1 MCCFAGAGEVQVHG
15 TTIFAR
21 LIAPGTQVLAY
32 QMAYAAQAPTA
43 MILPLPVA
51 LPAKEG
57 SVRFKNLKEYPD
69 FFGALES
76 GFPSPP
82 TRSWS
87 KSAEVP
93 ASATL
98 EVHDVGDFVASFVP
112 KIADFARVDPRFVLA
127 PGVWTK
133 LPSYADYGFAVFQ
146 LKELSGSPHPI
157 ALEFDSRLEDRLF
170 FPTVHIHDGSVHEKD
185 TFDHVLYAQ
194 ASAFD
199 ALVDAYEG
207 PSSIDRHTGFVR
219 SKGKVAD
226 FADVARA
233 QGLLAADLLM
243 HKVSLQGLH
252 PNRDT
257 FFSVSAA
264 EASNHASAARQGS
277 GSSGACSRCAGS
289 AGKSSVPV
297 PVGLTLAGLGWSLL
311 RRNRLRRREQG

>member
-1 MCCFAGAGEVQVHG
+1 MCCFAGAGEVRVHG

-21 LIAPGTQVLAY
+21 LVAPGTQVLVY
-32 QMAYAAQAPTA
+32 QMEYAAYAPTA

-51 LPAKEG
+51 LPANDR

-69 FFGALES
+69 FFNALAK

-87 KSAEVP
+87 RGAEV
-93 ASATL
+93 AAATL

-127 PGVWTK
+127 PEVWTK
-133 LPSYADYGFAVFQ
+133 LPAYADYGFAVFQ

-157 ALEFDSRLEDRLF
+157 ALEFDSGLREQLF

-199 ALVDAYEG
+199 AHVDDYDG
-207 PSSIDRHTGFVR
+207 PSRTDRHTGFVR
-219 SKGKVAD
+219 SQGKVAD

-233 QGLLAADLLM
+233 QGLLAAELLV
-243 HKVSLQGLH
+243 HKVSLRGLL
-252 PNRDT
+252 PNQDT
-257 FFSVSAA
+257 VFSVSADA
-264 EASNHASAARQGS
+264 ASKYARAARERS
-277 GSSGACSRCAGS
+277 GTPEACSRCGGA
-289 AGKSSVPV
+289 ARESSMPL

-311 RRNRLRRREQG
+311 RRNRRRGRQD

>member
-1 MCCFAGAGEVQVHG
+1 MCCFAGAGEVRVHG

-21 LIAPGTQVLAY
+21 LLAPGMQVLAY
-32 QMAYAAQAPTA
+32 QMEYAAKAPTA

-69 FFGALES
+69 FFDALAK

-82 TRSWS
+82 KRSWS
-87 KSAEVP
+87 KSVEVA

-112 KIADFARVDPRFVLA
+112 KVADFARVDPRFVLA
-127 PGVWTK
+127 PEVWTK
-133 LPSYADYGFAVFQ
+133 LPAYADYGFAVFQ

-157 ALEFDSRLEDRLF
+157 ALEFDSRLVEQLF

-199 ALVDAYEG
+199 AHVDEYDG
-207 PSSIDRHTGFVR
+207 PNSADRHTGFVR
-219 SKGKVAD
+219 SRAKATD
-226 FADVARA
+226 FADIARS
-233 QGLLAADLLM
+233 QGLLAADLLV
-243 HKVSLQGLH
+243 HKVSLQGLL
-252 PNRDT
+252 PNQDT
-257 FFSVSAA
+257 VFGVSAA
-264 EASNHASAARQGS
+264 AASNNASAAQEGRGR
-277 GSSGACSRCAGS
+277 SGACSRCAGAARESS
-289 AGKSSVPV
+289 APL
-297 PVGLTLAGLGWSLL
+297 PVGLTLAGLGWTLL
-311 RRNRLRRREQG
+311 RRNHRRRGTLR

>member
-1 MCCFAGAGEVQVHG
+1 MCCFAGASEVQVNG

-21 LIAPGTQVLAY
+21 LVTSGTQVLAY
-32 QMAYAAQAPTA
+32 QMAYAAEAPVA

-51 LPAKEG
+51 LPAKES

-69 FFGALES
+69 FFDALAK
-76 GFPSPP
+76 GFPAPP
-82 TRSWS
+82 PKRSWS
-87 KSAEVP
+87 KGVEVA

-133 LPSYADYGFAVFQ
+133 LPAYADYGFAVFQ

-157 ALEFDSRLEDRLF
+157 ALEFDSRLSEQLF
-170 FPTVHIHDGSVHEKD
+170 FPTVHIHDGTVHDKD

-199 ALVDAYEG
+199 AHVGDYDG
-207 PSSIDRHTGFVR
+207 PSTTDRHTGFVR
-219 SKGKVAD
+219 SRGKVAD
-226 FADVARA
+226 FADISRA
-233 QGLLAADLLM
+233 QGLLAAELLV
-243 HKVSLQGLH
+243 HKVSMRGTLANQ
-252 PNRDT
+252 DT
-257 FFSVSAA
+257 IFGVSTAA
-264 EASNHASAARQGS
+264 VSSDASAAREGRGNS
-277 GSSGACSRCAGS
+277 GGCSRCAGS
-289 AGKSSVPV
+289 ARASSVPL

-311 RRNRLRRREQG
+311 RRNRRLG

>member
-1 MCCFAGAGEVQVHG
+1 MCCFAGAREVRVYG

-21 LIAPGTQVLAY
+21 MAAPGVQVLAY
-32 QMAYAAQAPTA
+32 QMAYAARTPTA

-57 SVRFKNLKEYPD
+57 SVRFKNLEQYPD
-69 FFGALES
+69 FFAALAR

-87 KSAEVP
+87 KSGQIA

-112 KIADFARVDPRFVLA
+112 SIADFGRVDPRFVLA

-133 LPSYADYGFAVFQ
+133 LPAYADYGFAVFQ

-157 ALEFDSRLEDRLF
+157 ALEFDSRLSEQLF
-170 FPTVHIHDGSVHEKD
+170 FPTVHIHDGSVHERD
-185 TFDHVLYAQ
+185 RFDHVLYAQ

-199 ALVDAYEG
+199 ANVGDYDG
-207 PSSIDRHTGFVR
+207 PHSTDPQTGFVR
-219 SKGKVAD
+219 SSGKVAG

-233 QGLLAADLLM
+233 QGLLSADLLV
-243 HKVSLQGLH
+243 HKVSLKGLL
-252 PNRDT
+252 PNQDT
-257 FFSVSAA
+257 LFGVSAA
-264 EASNHASAARQGS
+264 AVSKNANAAREGRA
-277 GSSGACSRCAGS
+277 SSGACSRCAGS
-289 AGKSSVPV
+289 ARESSVPW

-311 RRNRLRRREQG
+311 RRSRRRGQ